1 MRFCLKGL
9 SQRLGAKRSDEV
21 EPGPEDDPSRAK
33 LIALV
38 AIGFPLLGPSDKLLK
53 ASDRNQRGSGGMIS
67 GRTEIIAHLG
77 YPTESFTAPM
87 IYNPWFEAHGIDAVV
102 VPMGVRAADY
112 AAFLR
117 PLFSLS
123 NIRGA
128 LVTMPHKVT
137 TAGLL
142 DRVSIAVEVAGS
154 CNAIRRRPDGLLYG
168 DMFDGVG
175 FTRAARRQGFEF
187 AGAACLVVGAGGVGS
202 AIAAAIAAEGPG
214 SAPGS
219 IALYDIRA
227 AAAEALAA
235 RLRHHFPGL
244 DVVLGGNDP
253 AGYRLV
259 VNATPLG
266 MTPGD
271 PLPFDPERIDPGA
284 LVGDVVLG
292 AGMTPLLQ
300 AAARRGCRCLVG
312 TDMLFEQIPAYLD
325 FFGYG
330 SATTDE
336 LRALAKISY

>member
-1 MRFCLKGL
+1 
-9 SQRLGAKRSDEV
+9 
-21 EPGPEDDPSRAK
+21 
-33 LIALV
+33 
-38 AIGFPLLGPSDKLLK
+38 
-53 ASDRNQRGSGGMIS
+53 MIS

-87 IYNPWFEAHGIDAVV
+87 IYNPWFAAHGIDAVV
-102 VPMGVRAADY
+102 VPMGVRAEHY

-123 NIRGA
+123 NLRGA

-142 DRVSIAVEVAGS
+142 DRVSVAVEIAGS
-154 CNAIRRRPDGLLYG
+154 CNAIRRRADGLLYG
-168 DMFDGVG
+168 EMFDGTG
-175 FTRAARRQGFEF
+175 FTRAARRHGFDF
-187 AGAACLVVGAGGVGS
+187 AGANCLVVGAGGVGS
-202 AIAAAIAAEGPG
+202 AIAAAIAAEGAG
-214 SAPGS
+214 SGPGS
-219 IALYDIRA
+219 IALYDIRTA
-227 AAAEALAA
+227 AVEGLAA
-235 RLRHHFPGL
+235 RLRRHFPGL

-253 AGYRLV
+253 AGYGLV

-266 MTPGD
+266 MARAD
-271 PLPFDPERIDPGA
+271 PLPFDPDRIDPGA

-292 AGMTPLLQ
+292 AGTTPLLES
-300 AAARRGCRCLVG
+300 AARRGCRILVG

-330 SATTDE
+330 AATADE

>member
-1 MRFCLKGL
+1 
-9 SQRLGAKRSDEV
+9 
-21 EPGPEDDPSRAK
+21 
-33 LIALV
+33 
-38 AIGFPLLGPSDKLLK
+38 
-53 ASDRNQRGSGGMIS
+53 MIS

-87 IYNPWFEAHGIDAVV
+87 IYNPWFAARGIDAVV
-102 VPMGVRAADY
+102 VPMGVRAEHY

-142 DRVSIAVEVAGS
+142 DRVSVAVGIAGS
-154 CNAIRRRPDGLLYG
+154 CNAILRRPDGSLLG

-175 FTRAARRQGFEF
+175 FTRAAKAKGFDF
-187 AGAACLVVGAGGVGS
+187 AGVDCLIVGAGGVGS

-214 SAPGS
+214 SIS
-219 IALYDIRA
+219 LYDIREG
-227 AAAEALAA
+227 AAEGLAA
-235 RLRHHFPGL
+235 RLRRHHPGL
-244 DVVLGGNDP
+244 DIRLGGNDP

-266 MTPGD
+266 MAAGD
-271 PLPFDPERIDPGA
+271 PLPFDPERLSPGA

-292 AGMTPLLQ
+292 AGVTPLLQ
-300 AAARRGCRCLVG
+300 AAARRGCRTLAG
-312 TDMLFEQIPAYLD
+312 TDMLFEQPPAYLD
-325 FFGYG
+325 FFSYG
-330 SATTDE
+330 RATVDE